1 MHSCHESV
9 FIDGPFLASL
19 CFFACL
25 FDVGG
30 LGPEK
35 LPGKKEAERQN
46 ERNKDRT
53 TRSIRAKSSVII
65 IIIIIIIIIRA
76 VINIKLA
83 PGSDPPLRPLGL
95 TGEVLKALNLSPERG
110 AHDSPPQKER

>member
-1 MHSCHESV
+1 M

-19 CFFACL
+19 CFFFFFACL

-35 LPGKKEAERQN
+35 LPGRKERRKQ
-46 ERNKDRT
+46 KDRTKEIKTT

-65 IIIIIIIIIRA
+65 IIRA
-76 VINIKLA
+76 VINIKLD